1 MGSME
6 IYLLG
11 DELTATGFRLA
22 GVKSYVL
29 SERNREEV
37 FNELKD
43 KKAILVI
50 TQSASQMLGERVEK
64 LKAKSLVLV
73 IPEKQGEEY
82 LPVKNIIR
90 DTIGFDLKA

>member
-1 MGSME
+1 MDSRE
-6 IYLLG
+6 IYLIG
-11 DELTATGFRLA
+11 DELTAAGFRLA

-29 SERNREEV
+29 SEKNEEGV

-43 KKAILVI
+43 KKAVLVI
-50 TQSASQMLGERVEK
+50 TQSASQLFGEKIDK
-64 LKAKSLVLV
+64 LKAKSIVLI

-82 LPVKNIIR
+82 LSMKNIIK